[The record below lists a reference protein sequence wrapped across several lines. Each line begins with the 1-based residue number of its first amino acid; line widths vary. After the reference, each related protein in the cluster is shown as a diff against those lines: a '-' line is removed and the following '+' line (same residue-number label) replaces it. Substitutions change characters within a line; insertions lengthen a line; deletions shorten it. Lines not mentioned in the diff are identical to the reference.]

1 MINELLSSQMWKP
14 LAVKPYFSTFSIF
27 YSLQIL
33 SILNITGIHTRI
45 LAFKLKNIIYSQNKK
60 KIRHQMSFLI
70 FFLLVCAG
78 QYQNKVN

>member
-14 LAVKPYFSTFSIF
+14 LAVKHAV

-33 SILNITGIHTRI
+33 SILKITGIHTRI

>member
-14 LAVKPYFSTFSIF
+14 LAVKLYFSTFSIF

-45 LAFKLKNIIYSQNKK
+45 LAFKLKNIIYSQKK
-60 KIRHQMSFLI
+60 KNQTPDVIFDI
-70 FFLLVCAG
+70 FFTSVCRTVS
-78 QYQNKVN
+78 K